1 MGDTMQ
7 KITILLNYGSN
18 ICAES
23 DPIYLLSE
31 SDPIYLL
38 FESDPIY
45 LLSETI

>member
-31 SDPIYLL
+31 AI
-38 FESDPIY
+38 
-45 LLSETI
+45 